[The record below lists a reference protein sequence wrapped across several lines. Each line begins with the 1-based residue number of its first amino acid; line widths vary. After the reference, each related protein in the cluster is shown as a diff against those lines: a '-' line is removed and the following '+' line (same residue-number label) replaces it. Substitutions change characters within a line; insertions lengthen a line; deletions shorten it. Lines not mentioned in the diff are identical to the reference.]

1 MKTRQNR
8 AKYFVA
14 VAVIITAI
22 GFSEKTPPF
31 QVGEK
36 LTYDAF
42 FNYIPA
48 GTATLSVVGIDT
60 LKQIPA
66 TQIRYKIKTGK
77 MADRLYKVRD
87 EINIWLDTESF
98 ITHKVTKSIREG
110 SYRQKTTS
118 SFYYRDSLAV
128 CDKDTFRLRQPI
140 RDPYSL
146 LYYFRTLP
154 LAVGQTYDFTTA
166 DNQTLID
173 FQVFV
178 SGKETIRTSAGQFT
192 CWIIKPF
199 KEKNSLLKNQ
209 GEMII
214 WLSEDDRHL
223 PVKIQVKMKFG
234 SMLLKMKSVKI
245 AH

>member
-1 MKTRQNR
+1 MRHQISKHFFLT
-8 AKYFVA
+8 AA
-14 VAVIITAI
+14 ILITI
-22 GFSEKTPPF
+22 GLSEEHYSI
-31 QVGEK
+31 QIGEK

-42 FNYIPA
+42 FNFIPA
-48 GTATLSVVGIDT
+48 GTATLSVVGNDT
-60 LKQIPA
+60 LSDVSV
-66 TQIRYKIKTGK
+66 TQIRFKVKTGK

-87 EINIWLDTESF
+87 EINIWLDTEF
-98 ITHKVTKSIREG
+98 YNTHKVTKSIREG

-118 SFYYRDSLAV
+118 RFYYRDSLAV

-154 LAVGQTYDFTTA
+154 LTVGQIYDFTTA
-166 DNQTLID
+166 DNQTLTG
-173 FQVFV
+173 FQVVV
-178 SGKETIRTSAGQFT
+178 SGTETIRTPAGQFT

-199 KEKNSLLKNQ
+199 KEKKSLLKNQ

-223 PVKIQVKMKFG
+223 PVQIQVKMKFG
-234 SMLLKMKSVKI
+234 SMLLKLKSVY
-245 AH
+245 